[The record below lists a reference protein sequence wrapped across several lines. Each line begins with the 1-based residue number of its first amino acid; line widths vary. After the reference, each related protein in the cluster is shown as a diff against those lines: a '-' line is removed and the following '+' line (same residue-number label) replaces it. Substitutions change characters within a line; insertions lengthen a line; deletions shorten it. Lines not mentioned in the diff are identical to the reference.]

1 MTTAK
6 ELFKPRYSG
15 IIFDLDGTLIN
26 SLEDLIDACNQV
38 MLH

>member
-26 SLEDLIDACNQV
+26 LSLI
-38 MLH
+38 HI